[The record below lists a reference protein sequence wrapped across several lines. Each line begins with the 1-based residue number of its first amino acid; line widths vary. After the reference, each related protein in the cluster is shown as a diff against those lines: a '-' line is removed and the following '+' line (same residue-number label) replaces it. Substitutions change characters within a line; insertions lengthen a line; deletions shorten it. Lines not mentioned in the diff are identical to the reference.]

1 MVCRKLLFHFSPFS
15 FQYSHCIPPTLTV
28 SPSLWIIGSFLTQGS
43 TALYFLWVGHSSFSS
58 LSNSLLL
65 LQISDLRSPSFHP
78 DYPVRSLPF
87 PVPSAKQRK
96 RNKGRKEGN
105 KTEREREKERKKE
118 RAVTQGNWLKQ
129 EEGNELAHTTKLLIV
144 LLVVDMML
152 GRCV

>member
-1 MVCRKLLFHFSPFS
+1 MNMVCRKLLFHFSPFS
-15 FQYSHCIPPTLTV
+15 FQYGHCSPPTLTV

-58 LSNSLLL
+58 LSHSLLL

-78 DYPVRSLPF
+78 DYPVRSLHF
-87 PVPSAKQRK
+87 SSSKCQTK
-96 RNKGRKEGN
+96 EGRKEIR
-105 KTEREREKERKKE
+105 KKERERKKEKKE

-152 GRCV
+152 GQCV